1 MRVTPISSY
10 NIELCTIFDVCNVF
24 SCKSQFIQLQRNAV
38 KAEFD
43 LKEQMKM
50 FISVKKRKWKC
61 WYLVQMLNFDLVC
74 FKPLSWTEAL
84 KMPPVKSVIPSN
96 PKSKVW
102 RHFCDSFDGKFA
114 QCLICNCSKTTA
126 IHRLMKSIILI
137 RNYPF
142 LTSNIP
148 PKHKHS
154 SLLPHVRPW
163 MHISP

>member
-102 RHFCDSFDGKFA
+102 RHFGDSLDGEFA
-114 QCLICNCSKTTA
+114 QCLICKDNKTIA
-126 IHRLMKSIILI
+126 IHIKVCGVWLQDLVWIWMFSLVFDSVPNKSLAVK
-137 RNYPF
+137 Y
-142 LTSNIP
+142 
-148 PKHKHS
+148 HHQ
-154 SLLPHVRPW
+154 
-163 MHISP
+163 